1 VSIAQ
6 TILRLLLVVVCS
18 VSGYILALY
27 LPSYLPSLQTWGI
40 WIKLVGALTGF
51 IFALLA
57 LSIEKIIKKAPLKVI
72 LGGTFGLVLG
82 LLVALLL
89 GYVFSGLQS
98 PGIRI
103 SASVILSCT
112 FGYIGLVLGGKKIEE
127 IKWPGWS
134 LFTKGSVKRSGG
146 KILDTS
152 VIIDGRIADI
162 CETDFLEG
170 PLVVPQF
177 VLQELQHIADSADNL
192 KRARG
197 RRGLDILNRM
207 QKGEVVEIKVVDED
221 YPEIREVD
229 AKLIALAR
237 EMHAKI
243 ITNDF
248 NLNKVAQLQGVPVLN
263 INQLANALKPMV
275 LPGEVL
281 NLQIM
286 REGKEQGQGVAYL
299 DDGTMVVVENASR
312 LLGQEVEASVTSI
325 LQTTAGRMIFTTLKE
340 EVGQRRHY

>member
-6 TILRLLLVVVCS
+6 TILRLLLVLVCS
-18 VSGYILALY
+18 VSGYMLAHY
-27 LPSYLPSLQTWGI
+27 LHLPWGI
-40 WIKLVGALTGF
+40 WSKLVGALTGF

-57 LSIEKIIKKAPLKVI
+57 LSIEKIIKRAPLKVI
-72 LGGTFGLVLG
+72 LGGTFGLFLG
-82 LLVALLL
+82 LGMAHLL
-89 GYVFSGLQS
+89 GYAFSGLQNS
-98 PGIRI
+98 AIRI
-103 SASVILSCT
+103 STLVILSCT
-112 FGYIGLVLGGKKIEE
+112 FGYIGLVLGGKKVEE
-127 IKWPGWS
+127 FKWPGWG
-134 LFTKGSVKRSGG
+134 FFAKGSHKKNGG

-152 VIIDGRIADI
+152 VIIDGRVADI

-170 PLVVPQF
+170 PLIIPQF

-207 QKGEVVEIKVVDED
+207 QKGDTVEVKVVDED
-221 YPEIREVD
+221 YPDIKEVD

-243 ITNDF
+243 VTNDF

-312 LLGQEVEASVTSI
+312 HLGQEVEASVTSI

-340 EVGQRRHY
+340 EQRQRRH

>member
-1 VSIAQ
+1 MNTAQ
-6 TILRLLLVVVCS
+6 TILRLLLVVACS
-18 VSGYILALY
+18 VSGYLLASH
-27 LPSYLPSLQTWGI
+27 LPITHTLGI
-40 WIKLVGALTGF
+40 WIKWVGALAGF

-72 LGGTFGLVLG
+72 FGGTFGLFLG
-82 LLVALLL
+82 LVIAQLL
-89 GYVFSGLQS
+89 GYAFSGLQNS
-98 PGIRI
+98 TIRI
-103 SASVILSCT
+103 SISVILSCV
-112 FGYIGLVLGGKKIEE
+112 FGYMGLVLGGKKVEE
-127 IKWPGWS
+127 FKWPGWG
-134 LFTKGSVKRSGG
+134 FFAKGSQKKDGG

-152 VIIDGRIADI
+152 VIIDGRVADI

-170 PLVVPQF
+170 PLVIPQF
-177 VLQELQHIADSADNL
+177 ILQELQHIADSADNL

-207 QKGEVVEIKVVDED
+207 QKGDTVEVKVVDDD
-221 YPEIREVD
+221 YPDIKEVD
-229 AKLIALAR
+229 AKLIALGR
-237 EMHAKI
+237 EMNAKI
-243 ITNDF
+243 VTNDF

-281 NLQIM
+281 HLQIM

-312 LLGQEVEASVTSI
+312 HLGEEVEASVTSI

-340 EVGQRRHY
+340 EQRQRRH

>member
-1 VSIAQ
+1 VNTAR
-6 TILRLLLVVVCS
+6 TILRLLLVVACS
-18 VSGYILALY
+18 VSGYLLASH
-27 LPSYLPSLQTWGI
+27 LPITHTLGI
-40 WIKLVGALTGF
+40 WIKWVGVLAGF

-72 LGGTFGLVLG
+72 FGGTFGLFLG
-82 LLVALLL
+82 LVIAQLL
-89 GYVFSGLQS
+89 GYAFSGLQNS
-98 PGIRI
+98 AIRI
-103 SASVILSCT
+103 SISVILSCV
-112 FGYIGLVLGGKKIEE
+112 FGYIGLVLGGKKVEE
-127 IKWPGWS
+127 FKWPGWG
-134 LFTKGSVKRSGG
+134 FFAKGSHKKDGG
-146 KILDTS
+146 KLLDTS
-152 VIIDGRIADI
+152 VIIDGRVADI

-170 PLVVPQF
+170 PLVIPQF

-207 QKGEVVEIKVVDED
+207 QKGDTVEVKVVDED
-221 YPEIREVD
+221 YPEIKEVD

-237 EMHAKI
+237 EMNAKI

-281 NLQIM
+281 HLQIM

-312 LLGQEVEASVTSI
+312 HLGQEVEASVTSI

-340 EVGQRRHY
+340 EQRQRRH

>member
-1 VSIAQ
+1 MNTAQ
-6 TILRLLLVVVCS
+6 TILRLLLVLACS
-18 VSGYILALY
+18 VSGYLLASH
-27 LPSYLPSLQTWGI
+27 LPITHTLGI
-40 WIKLVGALTGF
+40 WVKWIGALAGF

-72 LGGTFGLVLG
+72 FGGTFGLFLG
-82 LLVALLL
+82 LVIAQLL
-89 GYVFSGLQS
+89 GYAFSGLQNS
-98 PGIRI
+98 TIRI
-103 SASVILSCT
+103 SISVILSCV
-112 FGYIGLVLGGKKIEE
+112 FGYIGLVLGGKKVEE
-127 IKWPGWS
+127 FRWPGWG
-134 LFTKGSVKRSGG
+134 FFAKGSQKKDGG

-152 VIIDGRIADI
+152 VIIDGRVADI

-170 PLVVPQF
+170 PLIIPQF
-177 VLQELQHIADSADNL
+177 ILQELQHIADSADSL

-207 QKGEVVEIKVVDED
+207 QKGDTVEVKVVDDD
-221 YPEIREVD
+221 YPDIKEVD

-237 EMHAKI
+237 EMNAKVV
-243 ITNDF
+243 TNDF
-248 NLNKVAQLQGVPVLN
+248 NLNKVAQLQGVLVLN

-281 NLQIM
+281 HLQIM

-312 LLGQEVEASVTSI
+312 HLGEEVEASVTSI
-325 LQTTAGRMIFTTLKE
+325 LQTTAGRMIFSTLKE
-340 EVGQRRHY
+340 EQRQRRH

>member
-1 VSIAQ
+1 MHIAQ
-6 TILRLLLVVVCS
+6 TVLRLLLVLACS
-18 VSGYILALY
+18 VSGYLLASH
-27 LPSYLPSLQTWGI
+27 LPISHTLGI
-40 WIKLVGALTGF
+40 WIKWIGALVGF

-72 LGGTFGLVLG
+72 FGGTFGLFLG
-82 LLVALLL
+82 LVIAQLMGYAFSALQN
-89 GYVFSGLQS
+89 SA
-98 PGIRI
+98 IRI
-103 SASVILSCT
+103 SISVILSCV
-112 FGYIGLVLGGKKIEE
+112 FGYIGLVLGGKKVEE
-127 IKWPGWS
+127 FKWPGWG
-134 LFTKGSVKRSGG
+134 FFAKGSHKKNGG

-152 VIIDGRIADI
+152 VIIDGRVADI

-177 VLQELQHIADSADNL
+177 VLQELQYIADSADNL

-207 QKGEVVEIKVVDED
+207 QKGDAVEVRVVDED
-221 YPEIREVD
+221 YPDIKEVD
-229 AKLIALAR
+229 AKLVALAR
-237 EMHAKI
+237 EMNAKI

-248 NLNKVAQLQGVPVLN
+248 NLNKVAQLQGVSVLN

-281 NLQIM
+281 HLQIM

-312 LLGQEVEASVTSI
+312 HLGQEVEASVTSI
-325 LQTTAGRMIFTTLKE
+325 LQTTAGRMIFTTLKDE
-340 EVGQRRHY
+340 PRQRRH

>member
-1 VSIAQ
+1 MAQ
-6 TILRLLLVVVCS
+6 NVLRLLLVAACS
-18 VSGYILALY
+18 VSGYLLATQLAASHTLGY
-27 LPSYLPSLQTWGI
+27 
-40 WIKLVGALTGF
+40 WIKWVGALTGF

-72 LGGTFGLVLG
+72 FGGTFGLFLG
-82 LLVALLL
+82 LLMAQLL
-89 GYVFSGLQS
+89 GYAFSGLQNS
-98 PGIRI
+98 AIRI
-103 SASVILSCT
+103 SISVILSCV
-112 FGYIGLVLGGKKIEE
+112 FGYIGLVLGGKKVEE
-127 IKWPGWS
+127 FKWPSWS
-134 LFTKGSVKRSGG
+134 LLTKGTFKKSSAQ
-146 KILDTS
+146 ILDTS

-162 CETDFLEG
+162 CETGFVEG

-207 QKGEVVEIKVVDED
+207 QKDDRVEVKVVEQD
-221 YPEIREVD
+221 YPKLKEVD
-229 AKLIALAR
+229 AKLVALAR
-237 EMHAKI
+237 ETNAKI

-248 NLNKVAQLQGVPVLN
+248 NLNKVAQLQGVAVLN

-281 NLQIM
+281 QLQIM

-312 LLGQEVEASVTSI
+312 HLGREVAASVTSI

-340 EVGQRRHY
+340 EPGPRRH

>member
-1 VSIAQ
+1 MNTAQ
-6 TILRLLLVVVCS
+6 TILRLLLVVACS
-18 VSGYILALY
+18 VSGYLLASH
-27 LPSYLPSLQTWGI
+27 LPITHTLGI
-40 WIKLVGALTGF
+40 WIKWIGALAGF

-57 LSIEKIIKKAPLKVI
+57 LSLEKIIKKAPLKVI
-72 LGGTFGLVLG
+72 FGGTFGLFLG
-82 LLVALLL
+82 LVIAQLL
-89 GYVFSGLQS
+89 GYAFSGLQNS
-98 PGIRI
+98 AIRI
-103 SASVILSCT
+103 SISVILSCV
-112 FGYIGLVLGGKKIEE
+112 FGYIGLVLGGKKVEE
-127 IKWPGWS
+127 FKWPGWG
-134 LFTKGSVKRSGG
+134 FFAKGSHKKDGG
-146 KILDTS
+146 KLLDTS
-152 VIIDGRIADI
+152 VIIDGRVADI

-170 PLVVPQF
+170 PLIVPQF

-207 QKGEVVEIKVVDED
+207 QKGDTVEVRVVDED
-221 YPEIREVD
+221 YPDIKEVD

-237 EMHAKI
+237 EMNAKI
-243 ITNDF
+243 VTNDF

-281 NLQIM
+281 HLQIM

-312 LLGQEVEASVTSI
+312 HLGQEVEASVTSI

-340 EVGQRRHY
+340 EQRQRRH

>member
-6 TILRLLLVVVCS
+6 TILRFLLVVVCS
-18 VSGYILALY
+18 VSGYILA
-27 LPSYLPSLQTWGI
+27 SYLQPLQTWGM
-40 WIKLVGALTGF
+40 WIKLAGALTGF

-82 LLVALLL
+82 LVVAQLL
-89 GYVFSGLQS
+89 GYIFSGLQNNA
-98 PGIRI
+98 IRV

-134 LFTKGSVKRSGG
+134 LFTKGSLKRSGG

-197 RRGLDILNRM
+197 RRGLDILHRM
-207 QKGEVVEIKVVDED
+207 QKGDTVEVRVVDED
-221 YPEIREVD
+221 YPAIKEVD

-325 LQTTAGRMIFTTLKE
+325 LQTTAGRMIFSTLKE
-340 EVGQRRHY
+340 EAGQRRHY

>member
-1 VSIAQ
+1 MNTAQ
-6 TILRLLLVVVCS
+6 TILRLLLVVACS
-18 VSGYILALY
+18 VSGYLLASH
-27 LPSYLPSLQTWGI
+27 LPITHTLGI
-40 WIKLVGALTGF
+40 WIKWVGALAGF

-72 LGGTFGLVLG
+72 FGGTFGLFLG
-82 LLVALLL
+82 LVIAQLL
-89 GYVFSGLQS
+89 GYAFSGLQNS
-98 PGIRI
+98 AIRI
-103 SASVILSCT
+103 SISVILSCV
-112 FGYIGLVLGGKKIEE
+112 FGYIGLVLGGKKVEE
-127 IKWPGWS
+127 FKWPGWG
-134 LFTKGSVKRSGG
+134 FFAKGSQKKNGG

-152 VIIDGRIADI
+152 VIIDGRVADI

-170 PLVVPQF
+170 PLVIPQF
-177 VLQELQHIADSADNL
+177 ILQELQHIADSADNL

-207 QKGEVVEIKVVDED
+207 QKGDAVEVQVVDED
-221 YPEIREVD
+221 YPDIKEVD

-237 EMHAKI
+237 EMNAKI
-243 ITNDF
+243 VTNDF

-281 NLQIM
+281 HLQIM

-312 LLGQEVEASVTSI
+312 HLGQEVEASVTSI

-340 EVGQRRHY
+340 EQRQRRH

>member
-1 VSIAQ
+1 VNTAR
-6 TILRLLLVVVCS
+6 TILRLLLVVACS
-18 VSGYILALY
+18 VSGYLLASH
-27 LPSYLPSLQTWGI
+27 LPITHTLGI
-40 WIKLVGALTGF
+40 WIKWVGVLAGF

-72 LGGTFGLVLG
+72 FGGTFGLFLG
-82 LLVALLL
+82 LVIAQLL
-89 GYVFSGLQS
+89 GYAFSGLQNS
-98 PGIRI
+98 AIRI
-103 SASVILSCT
+103 SISVILSCV
-112 FGYIGLVLGGKKIEE
+112 FGYIGLVLGGKKVEE
-127 IKWPGWS
+127 FKWPGWG
-134 LFTKGSVKRSGG
+134 FFAKGSHKKDGG
-146 KILDTS
+146 KLLDTS
-152 VIIDGRIADI
+152 VIIDGRVADI

-170 PLVVPQF
+170 PLVIPQF
-177 VLQELQHIADSADNL
+177 VLQELQHIADSADTL

-207 QKGEVVEIKVVDED
+207 QKGDTVEVKVVDED
-221 YPEIREVD
+221 YPEIKEVD

-237 EMHAKI
+237 EMNAKI

-281 NLQIM
+281 HLQIM

-312 LLGQEVEASVTSI
+312 HLGQEVEASVTSI

-340 EVGQRRHY
+340 EQRQRRH

>member
-1 VSIAQ
+1 MNTAQ
-6 TILRLLLVVVCS
+6 TILRLLLVLACS
-18 VSGYILALY
+18 VSGYLLASH
-27 LPSYLPSLQTWGI
+27 LPITHTLGI
-40 WIKLVGALTGF
+40 WVKWIGALAGF

-72 LGGTFGLVLG
+72 FGGTFGLFLG
-82 LLVALLL
+82 LVIAQLL
-89 GYVFSGLQS
+89 GYAFSGLQNS
-98 PGIRI
+98 TIRI
-103 SASVILSCT
+103 SISVILSCV
-112 FGYIGLVLGGKKIEE
+112 FGYIGLVLGGKKVEE
-127 IKWPGWS
+127 FKWPGWG
-134 LFTKGSVKRSGG
+134 FFAKGSQKKDGG

-152 VIIDGRIADI
+152 VIIDGRVADI

-170 PLVVPQF
+170 PLIIPQF
-177 VLQELQHIADSADNL
+177 ILQELQHIADSADSL

-207 QKGEVVEIKVVDED
+207 QKGDTVEVQVVDDD
-221 YPEIREVD
+221 YPDIKEVD

-237 EMHAKI
+237 EMNAKVV
-243 ITNDF
+243 TNDF
-248 NLNKVAQLQGVPVLN
+248 NLNKVAQLQGVLVLN

-281 NLQIM
+281 HLQIM

-312 LLGQEVEASVTSI
+312 HLGQKVEASVTSI
-325 LQTTAGRMIFTTLKE
+325 LQTTAGRMIFSTLKE
-340 EVGQRRHY
+340 EQRQRRH

>member
-1 VSIAQ
+1 MNTAQ
-6 TILRLLLVVVCS
+6 TILRLLLVLACS
-18 VSGYILALY
+18 VSGYLLASH
-27 LPSYLPSLQTWGI
+27 LPITHTLGI
-40 WIKLVGALTGF
+40 WVKWIGALAGF

-72 LGGTFGLVLG
+72 FGGTFGLFLG
-82 LLVALLL
+82 LVIAQLL
-89 GYVFSGLQS
+89 GYAFSGLQNS
-98 PGIRI
+98 TIRI
-103 SASVILSCT
+103 SISVILSCV
-112 FGYIGLVLGGKKIEE
+112 FGYIGLVLGGKKVEE
-127 IKWPGWS
+127 FRWPGWG
-134 LFTKGSVKRSGG
+134 FFAKGSQKKDGG

-152 VIIDGRIADI
+152 VIIDGRVADI

-170 PLVVPQF
+170 PLIIPQF
-177 VLQELQHIADSADNL
+177 ILQELQHIADSADSL

-207 QKGEVVEIKVVDED
+207 QKGDTVEVKVVDDD
-221 YPEIREVD
+221 YPDIKEVD

-237 EMHAKI
+237 EMNAKVV
-243 ITNDF
+243 TNDF
-248 NLNKVAQLQGVPVLN
+248 NLNKVAQLQGVLVLN

-281 NLQIM
+281 HLQIM

-312 LLGQEVEASVTSI
+312 HLGQKVEASVTSI
-325 LQTTAGRMIFTTLKE
+325 LQTTAGRMIFSTLKE
-340 EVGQRRHY
+340 EQRQRRH

>member
-1 VSIAQ
+1 VNTAQ
-6 TILRLLLVVVCS
+6 TILRLLLVVACS
-18 VSGYILALY
+18 VSGYLLASH
-27 LPSYLPSLQTWGI
+27 LPITHTLGI
-40 WIKLVGALTGF
+40 WIKWVGALAGF

-72 LGGTFGLVLG
+72 FGGTFGLFLG
-82 LLVALLL
+82 LVIAQLL
-89 GYVFSGLQS
+89 GYAFSGLQNS
-98 PGIRI
+98 TIRI
-103 SASVILSCT
+103 SISVILSCV
-112 FGYIGLVLGGKKIEE
+112 FGYMGLVLGGKKVEE
-127 IKWPGWS
+127 FKWPGWG
-134 LFTKGSVKRSGG
+134 FFAKGSQKKDGG

-152 VIIDGRIADI
+152 VIIDGRVADI

-170 PLVVPQF
+170 PLVIPQF
-177 VLQELQHIADSADNL
+177 ILQELQHIADSADNL

-207 QKGEVVEIKVVDED
+207 QKGDTVEVKVVDDD
-221 YPEIREVD
+221 YPDIKEVD

-237 EMHAKI
+237 EMNAKI
-243 ITNDF
+243 VTNDF

-281 NLQIM
+281 HLQIM

-312 LLGQEVEASVTSI
+312 HLGEEVEASVTSI

-340 EVGQRRHY
+340 EQRQRRH

>member
-1 VSIAQ
+1 MNTAQ
-6 TILRLLLVVVCS
+6 TILRLLLVLACS
-18 VSGYILALY
+18 VSGYLLASH
-27 LPSYLPSLQTWGI
+27 LPITHTLGI
-40 WIKLVGALTGF
+40 WVKWIGALAGF

-72 LGGTFGLVLG
+72 FGGTFGLFLG
-82 LLVALLL
+82 LVIAQLL
-89 GYVFSGLQS
+89 GYAFSGLQNS
-98 PGIRI
+98 TIRI
-103 SASVILSCT
+103 SISVILSCV
-112 FGYIGLVLGGKKIEE
+112 FGYIGLVLGGKKVEE
-127 IKWPGWS
+127 FKWPGWG
-134 LFTKGSVKRSGG
+134 FFAKGSQKKDGG

-152 VIIDGRIADI
+152 VIIDGRVADI

-170 PLVVPQF
+170 PLIIPQF
-177 VLQELQHIADSADNL
+177 ILQELQHIADSADSL

-207 QKGEVVEIKVVDED
+207 QKGDTVEVKVVDDD
-221 YPEIREVD
+221 YPDIKEVD

-237 EMHAKI
+237 EMNAKVV
-243 ITNDF
+243 TNDF
-248 NLNKVAQLQGVPVLN
+248 NLNKVAQLQGVLVLN

-281 NLQIM
+281 HLQIM

-312 LLGQEVEASVTSI
+312 HLGQKVEASVTSI

-340 EVGQRRHY
+340 EQKQRRH

>member
-1 VSIAQ
+1 MNTAQ
-6 TILRLLLVVVCS
+6 TILRLLLVVACS
-18 VSGYILALY
+18 VSGYLLASH
-27 LPSYLPSLQTWGI
+27 LPASHTLGV
-40 WIKLVGALTGF
+40 WIKWVGALTGF

-57 LSIEKIIKKAPLKVI
+57 LSIEKIIKRAPLKVI
-72 LGGTFGLVLG
+72 FGGTFGLFLG
-82 LLVALLL
+82 LVIAQLMGYAFSALQN
-89 GYVFSGLQS
+89 ST
-98 PGIRI
+98 IRI
-103 SASVILSCT
+103 SISVILSCV
-112 FGYIGLVLGGKKIEE
+112 FGYIGLVLGGKKVEE
-127 IKWPGWS
+127 FKWPGWS
-134 LFTKGSVKRSGG
+134 FFTKGTSKKSGG
-146 KILDTS
+146 KLLDTS

-170 PLVVPQF
+170 PLIIPQF

-207 QKGEVVEIKVVDED
+207 QKDDSIEVKVVDED
-221 YPEIREVD
+221 YLDIKEVD

-237 EMHAKI
+237 EMNAKI

-281 NLQIM
+281 HLQIM

-312 LLGQEVEASVTSI
+312 HLGREVEASVTSI

-340 EVGQRRHY
+340 EPGQRRH

>member
-1 VSIAQ
+1 VNTAQ
-6 TILRLLLVVVCS
+6 TILRLLLVVACS
-18 VSGYILALY
+18 VSGYLLASH
-27 LPSYLPSLQTWGI
+27 LPITHTLGI
-40 WIKLVGALTGF
+40 WIKWVGALVGF

-72 LGGTFGLVLG
+72 FGGTFGLFLG
-82 LLVALLL
+82 LVIAQLL
-89 GYVFSGLQS
+89 GYAFSGLQNS
-98 PGIRI
+98 AVRI
-103 SASVILSCT
+103 SISVILSCV
-112 FGYIGLVLGGKKIEE
+112 FGYMGLVLGGKKVEE
-127 IKWPGWS
+127 FRWPGWG
-134 LFTKGSVKRSGG
+134 FFAKGSQKKDGG

-152 VIIDGRIADI
+152 VIIDGRVADI

-170 PLVVPQF
+170 PLVIPQF
-177 VLQELQHIADSADNL
+177 ILQELQHIADSADSL

-207 QKGEVVEIKVVDED
+207 QKGDTVEVRVVDDD
-221 YPEIREVD
+221 YPDIKEVD
-229 AKLIALAR
+229 AKLIALGR
-237 EMHAKI
+237 EMNAKI
-243 ITNDF
+243 VTNDF

-281 NLQIM
+281 HLQIM

-312 LLGQEVEASVTSI
+312 HLGEEVEASVTSI

-340 EVGQRRHY
+340 EQRQRRH

>member
-1 VSIAQ
+1 VNTAQ
-6 TILRLLLVVVCS
+6 TILRLLLVVACS
-18 VSGYILALY
+18 VSGYLLASH
-27 LPSYLPSLQTWGI
+27 LPITHTLGV
-40 WIKLVGALTGF
+40 WIKWVGALTGF

-72 LGGTFGLVLG
+72 FGGTFGLFFG
-82 LLVALLL
+82 LVIAQLL
-89 GYVFSGLQS
+89 GYAFSGLQNS
-98 PGIRI
+98 AIRI
-103 SASVILSCT
+103 SISVILSCV
-112 FGYIGLVLGGKKIEE
+112 FGYIGLVLGGKKVEE
-127 IKWPGWS
+127 FKWPGWG
-134 LFTKGSVKRSGG
+134 FFAKGSHKKDGG
-146 KILDTS
+146 KLLDTS
-152 VIIDGRIADI
+152 VIIDGRVADI

-170 PLVVPQF
+170 PLVIPQF

-207 QKGEVVEIKVVDED
+207 QKGDTVEVKVVDED
-221 YPEIREVD
+221 YPDIKEVD

-237 EMHAKI
+237 EMNAKI

-281 NLQIM
+281 HLQIM

-299 DDGTMVVVENASR
+299 DDGTMVVVENASTH
-312 LLGQEVEASVTSI
+312 LGQEVEASVTSI

-340 EVGQRRHY
+340 EQRQRRH

>member
-1 VSIAQ
+1 MNTAQ
-6 TILRLLLVVVCS
+6 TILRLLLVLACS
-18 VSGYILALY
+18 VSGYLLASH
-27 LPSYLPSLQTWGI
+27 LPITHTLGI
-40 WIKLVGALTGF
+40 WVKWIGALAGF

-72 LGGTFGLVLG
+72 FGGTFGLFLG
-82 LLVALLL
+82 LVIAQLL
-89 GYVFSGLQS
+89 GYAFSGLQNS
-98 PGIRI
+98 TIRI
-103 SASVILSCT
+103 SISVILSCV
-112 FGYIGLVLGGKKIEE
+112 FGYIGLVLGGKKVEE
-127 IKWPGWS
+127 FKWPGWG
-134 LFTKGSVKRSGG
+134 FFAKGSQKKNGG

-152 VIIDGRIADI
+152 VIIDGRVADI

-170 PLVVPQF
+170 PLIIPQF
-177 VLQELQHIADSADNL
+177 ILQELQHIADSADNL

-207 QKGEVVEIKVVDED
+207 QKGDTVEVKVVDDD
-221 YPEIREVD
+221 YPDIKEVD

-237 EMHAKI
+237 EMNAKVV
-243 ITNDF
+243 TNDF
-248 NLNKVAQLQGVPVLN
+248 NLNKVAQLQGVLVLN

-281 NLQIM
+281 HLQIM

-312 LLGQEVEASVTSI
+312 HLGQEVEASVTSI

-340 EVGQRRHY
+340 EQRQRRH

>member
-1 VSIAQ
+1 VNTAQ
-6 TILRLLLVVVCS
+6 TILRLLLVVACS
-18 VSGYILALY
+18 VSGYLLASH
-27 LPSYLPSLQTWGI
+27 LPITHTLGN
-40 WIKLVGALTGF
+40 WINWVGALAGF

-72 LGGTFGLVLG
+72 FGGTFGLFLG
-82 LLVALLL
+82 LVIAQLL
-89 GYVFSGLQS
+89 GYAFSGLQNS
-98 PGIRI
+98 AIRI
-103 SASVILSCT
+103 SISVILSCV
-112 FGYIGLVLGGKKIEE
+112 FGYIGLVLGGKKVEE
-127 IKWPGWS
+127 FKWPGWG
-134 LFTKGSVKRSGG
+134 FFAKGSHKKDGG

-152 VIIDGRIADI
+152 VIIDGRVADI

-170 PLVVPQF
+170 PLIIPQF

-207 QKGEVVEIKVVDED
+207 QKGDTVEVRVVDED
-221 YPEIREVD
+221 YPEIKEVD

-243 ITNDF
+243 VTNDF

-281 NLQIM
+281 HLQIM

-312 LLGQEVEASVTSI
+312 HLGQEVEASVTSI
-325 LQTTAGRMIFTTLKE
+325 LQTTAGRMIFTTLKVE
-340 EVGQRRHY
+340 QRQRRH

>member
-1 VSIAQ
+1 VNTAQ
-6 TILRLLLVVVCS
+6 TVLRLLLVLACS
-18 VSGYILALY
+18 VSGYLLASH
-27 LPSYLPSLQTWGI
+27 LPISHTLGI
-40 WIKLVGALTGF
+40 WIKWIGALVGF

-72 LGGTFGLVLG
+72 FGATLGLFLGLVIAQLM
-82 LLVALLL
+82 
-89 GYVFSGLQS
+89 GYAFSGLQNS
-98 PGIRI
+98 AIRI
-103 SASVILSCT
+103 SISVILSCV
-112 FGYIGLVLGGKKIEE
+112 FGYIGLVLGGKKVEE
-127 IKWPGWS
+127 FKWPGWG
-134 LFTKGSVKRSGG
+134 FFAKGSHKKNGG

-152 VIIDGRIADI
+152 VIIDGRVADI

-177 VLQELQHIADSADNL
+177 VLQELQYIADSADNL

-207 QKGEVVEIKVVDED
+207 QKGDTVEVEVVDED
-221 YPEIREVD
+221 YPDIKEVD
-229 AKLIALAR
+229 AKLVALAR
-237 EMHAKI
+237 EMNAKI

-248 NLNKVAQLQGVPVLN
+248 NLNKVAQLQGVSVLN

-281 NLQIM
+281 HLQIM

-312 LLGQEVEASVTSI
+312 HLGQEVEASVTSI
-325 LQTTAGRMIFTTLKE
+325 LQTTAGRMIFSTLKDE
-340 EVGQRRHY
+340 PRQRRH

>member
-1 VSIAQ
+1 MNTAQ
-6 TILRLLLVVVCS
+6 TILRLLLVVACS
-18 VSGYILALY
+18 ISGYLLASH
-27 LPSYLPSLQTWGI
+27 LPITHTLGI
-40 WIKLVGALTGF
+40 WIKWVGALAGF

-72 LGGTFGLVLG
+72 FGGTFGLFLG
-82 LLVALLL
+82 LVIAQLL
-89 GYVFSGLQS
+89 GYAFSGLQNS
-98 PGIRI
+98 TIRI
-103 SASVILSCT
+103 SISVILSCV
-112 FGYIGLVLGGKKIEE
+112 FGYMGLVLGGKKVEE
-127 IKWPGWS
+127 FKWPGWG
-134 LFTKGSVKRSGG
+134 FFAKGSQKKDGG

-152 VIIDGRIADI
+152 VIIDGRVADI

-170 PLVVPQF
+170 PLVIPQF
-177 VLQELQHIADSADNL
+177 ILQELQHIADSADNL

-207 QKGEVVEIKVVDED
+207 QKGDTVEVKVVDDD
-221 YPEIREVD
+221 YPDIKEVD

-237 EMHAKI
+237 EMNAKI
-243 ITNDF
+243 VTNDF

-281 NLQIM
+281 HLQIM

-312 LLGQEVEASVTSI
+312 HLGEEVEASVTSI

-340 EVGQRRHY
+340 EQRQRRH

>member
-1 VSIAQ
+1 VNTAQ
-6 TILRLLLVVVCS
+6 TILRLLLVVACS
-18 VSGYILALY
+18 VSGYLLASH
-27 LPSYLPSLQTWGI
+27 LPITHTLGI
-40 WIKLVGALTGF
+40 WIKWVGALTGF

-72 LGGTFGLVLG
+72 FGGTFGLFLG
-82 LLVALLL
+82 LVIAQLL
-89 GYVFSGLQS
+89 GYAFSGLQNS
-98 PGIRI
+98 AIRI
-103 SASVILSCT
+103 SISVILSCV
-112 FGYIGLVLGGKKIEE
+112 FGYIGLVLGGKKVEE
-127 IKWPGWS
+127 FKWPGWG
-134 LFTKGSVKRSGG
+134 FFAKGSHKKDGG
-146 KILDTS
+146 KLLDTS
-152 VIIDGRIADI
+152 VIIDGRVADI

-170 PLVVPQF
+170 PLVIPQF

-207 QKGEVVEIKVVDED
+207 QKGDTVEVKVVDED
-221 YPEIREVD
+221 YPDIKEVD

-237 EMHAKI
+237 EMNAKI

-281 NLQIM
+281 HLQIM

-312 LLGQEVEASVTSI
+312 HLGQEVEASVTSI

-340 EVGQRRHY
+340 EQRQRRH

>member
-1 VSIAQ
+1 MNTAQ
-6 TILRLLLVVVCS
+6 TILRLLLVVACS
-18 VSGYILALY
+18 VSGYLLASH
-27 LPSYLPSLQTWGI
+27 LPITHTLGI
-40 WIKLVGALTGF
+40 WIKWVGALAGF

-72 LGGTFGLVLG
+72 FGGTFGLFLG
-82 LLVALLL
+82 LVIAQLL
-89 GYVFSGLQS
+89 GYAFSGLQNS
-98 PGIRI
+98 TIRI
-103 SASVILSCT
+103 SISVILSCV
-112 FGYIGLVLGGKKIEE
+112 FGYMGLVLGGKKVEE
-127 IKWPGWS
+127 FKWPGWG
-134 LFTKGSVKRSGG
+134 FFAKGSQKKDGG

-152 VIIDGRIADI
+152 VIIDGRVADI

-170 PLVVPQF
+170 PLVIPQF
-177 VLQELQHIADSADNL
+177 ILQELQHIADSADNL

-207 QKGEVVEIKVVDED
+207 QKGDTVEVKVVDDD
-221 YPEIREVD
+221 YPDIKEVD

-237 EMHAKI
+237 EMNAKI
-243 ITNDF
+243 VTNDF
-248 NLNKVAQLQGVPVLN
+248 NLNKVAQLQGVPILN

-281 NLQIM
+281 HLQIM

-312 LLGQEVEASVTSI
+312 HLGEEVEASVTSI

-340 EVGQRRHY
+340 EQRQRRH

>member
-1 VSIAQ
+1 MNIAQ
-6 TILRLLLVVVCS
+6 NVLRLLLVIACTI
-18 VSGYILALY
+18 SGYLLADQLETVHA
-27 LPSYLPSLQTWGI
+27 LGD
-40 WIKLVGALTGF
+40 WIVWVGALTGF
-51 IFALLA
+51 VFALLA

-72 LGGTFGLVLG
+72 LGGTFGLFLG
-82 LLVALLL
+82 LVVAYLL
-89 GYVFSGLQS
+89 GYAFSGLQNS
-98 PGIRI
+98 AIRI
-103 SASVILSCT
+103 SISVILSCV
-112 FGYIGLVLGGKKIEE
+112 FGYIGLVLGGKKVEE
-127 IKWPGWS
+127 FKWPSWGG
-134 LFTKGSVKRSGG
+134 LLTKGTSKKSSAKV
-146 KILDTS
+146 LDTS

-162 CETDFLEG
+162 CETGFIEG
-170 PLVVPQF
+170 PLLVPQF

-207 QKGEVVEIKVVDED
+207 QKDDSAEVKVVEQD
-221 YPEIREVD
+221 YPKHKEVD
-229 AKLIALAR
+229 AKLIALAQ

-248 NLNKVAQLQGVPVLN
+248 NLNKVAQLQGIVVLN
-263 INQLANALKPMV
+263 INQLANSLKPMV

-281 NLQIM
+281 QLQIM

-312 LLGQEVEASVTSI
+312 HLGREVEASVTSI

-340 EVGQRRHY
+340 DSGQRRH

>member
-1 VSIAQ
+1 MNTAQ
-6 TILRLLLVVVCS
+6 TILRLLLVVACS
-18 VSGYILALY
+18 VSGYLLASH
-27 LPSYLPSLQTWGI
+27 LPITHTLGI
-40 WIKLVGALTGF
+40 WIKWVGALAGF

-72 LGGTFGLVLG
+72 FGGTFGLFLG
-82 LLVALLL
+82 LVIAQLL
-89 GYVFSGLQS
+89 GYAFSGLQNS
-98 PGIRI
+98 TIRI
-103 SASVILSCT
+103 SISVILSCV
-112 FGYIGLVLGGKKIEE
+112 FGYMGLVLGGKKVEE
-127 IKWPGWS
+127 FKWPGWG
-134 LFTKGSVKRSGG
+134 FFAKGSQKKNGG

-152 VIIDGRIADI
+152 VIIDGRVADI

-170 PLVVPQF
+170 PLIIPQF

-207 QKGEVVEIKVVDED
+207 QKGDTVEVKVVDDD
-221 YPEIREVD
+221 YPDIKEVD

-237 EMHAKI
+237 EMNAKI
-243 ITNDF
+243 VTNDF

-281 NLQIM
+281 HLQIM

-312 LLGQEVEASVTSI
+312 HLGEEVEASVTSI

-340 EVGQRRHY
+340 EQRQRRH

>member
-1 VSIAQ
+1 MHIAQ
-6 TILRLLLVVVCS
+6 TVLRLLLVLACS
-18 VSGYILALY
+18 VSGYLLASH
-27 LPSYLPSLQTWGI
+27 LPISHTLGI
-40 WIKLVGALTGF
+40 WIKWIGALVGF

-72 LGGTFGLVLG
+72 FGATLG
-82 LLVALLL
+82 LLLGLVIAQLL
-89 GYVFSGLQS
+89 GYAFSALQNS
-98 PGIRI
+98 AIRI
-103 SASVILSCT
+103 SISVILSCV
-112 FGYIGLVLGGKKIEE
+112 FGYIGLVLGGKKVEE
-127 IKWPGWS
+127 FKWPGWG
-134 LFTKGSVKRSGG
+134 FFAKGSHKKNGG

-152 VIIDGRIADI
+152 VIIDGRVADI

-177 VLQELQHIADSADNL
+177 VLQELQYIADSADNL

-207 QKGEVVEIKVVDED
+207 QKGDIVEVRVVDED
-221 YPEIREVD
+221 YPDIKEVD
-229 AKLIALAR
+229 AKLVALAR
-237 EMHAKI
+237 EMNAKI

-248 NLNKVAQLQGVPVLN
+248 NLNKVAQLQGVSVLN

-281 NLQIM
+281 HLQIM

-312 LLGQEVEASVTSI
+312 HLGQEVEASVTSI
-325 LQTTAGRMIFTTLKE
+325 LQTTAGRMIFTTLKDE
-340 EVGQRRHY
+340 PRQRRH

>member
-1 VSIAQ
+1 VA
-6 TILRLLLVVVCS
+6 CS
-18 VSGYILALY
+18 VSGYLLASH
-27 LPSYLPSLQTWGI
+27 LPITHTLGI
-40 WIKLVGALTGF
+40 WIKWVGALTGF

-72 LGGTFGLVLG
+72 FGGTFGLFLG
-82 LLVALLL
+82 LVIAQLL
-89 GYVFSGLQS
+89 GYAFSGLQNS
-98 PGIRI
+98 AIRI
-103 SASVILSCT
+103 SISVILSCV
-112 FGYIGLVLGGKKIEE
+112 FGYIGLVLGGKKVEE
-127 IKWPGWS
+127 FKWPGWG
-134 LFTKGSVKRSGG
+134 FFAKGSHKKDGG
-146 KILDTS
+146 KLLDTS
-152 VIIDGRIADI
+152 VIIDGRVADI

-170 PLVVPQF
+170 PLVIPQF

-207 QKGEVVEIKVVDED
+207 QKGDTVEVKVVDED
-221 YPEIREVD
+221 YPDIKEVD

-237 EMHAKI
+237 EMNAKI

-281 NLQIM
+281 HLQIM

-312 LLGQEVEASVTSI
+312 HLGQEVEASVTSI

-340 EVGQRRHY
+340 EQRQRRH

>member
-1 VSIAQ
+1 VAC
-6 TILRLLLVVVCS
+6 T
-18 VSGYILALY
+18 VSGYLLASH
-27 LPSYLPSLQTWGI
+27 LPAAQTLGI
-40 WIKLVGALTGF
+40 WVKWVGARTGF

-57 LSIEKIIKKAPLKVI
+57 LSIEKIIKRAPLKVI
-72 LGGTFGLVLG
+72 FGGTFGLFLG
-82 LLVALLL
+82 LVIAQLMGYAFSALQN
-89 GYVFSGLQS
+89 ST
-98 PGIRI
+98 IRI
-103 SASVILSCT
+103 SISVILSCV
-112 FGYIGLVLGGKKIEE
+112 FGYIGLVLGGKKVEE
-127 IKWPGWS
+127 FKWPGWS
-134 LFTKGSVKRSGG
+134 FFTKGTFKKSSG

-170 PLVVPQF
+170 PLIVPQF
-177 VLQELQHIADSADNL
+177 VLQELQHIADSADSL

-207 QKGEVVEIKVVDED
+207 QKDDSTEVKVVDED
-221 YPEIREVD
+221 YPEIKEVD
-229 AKLIALAR
+229 AKLVALAR
-237 EMHAKI
+237 ETNAKI

-248 NLNKVAQLQGVPVLN
+248 NLNKVAQLQGVSVLN

-281 NLQIM
+281 HLQIM

-312 LLGQEVEASVTSI
+312 HLGQEVEASVTSI

-340 EVGQRRHY
+340 EPGQRRH

>member
-1 VSIAQ
+1 MNKAQ
-6 TILRLLLVVVCS
+6 TVLRLLLVLACS
-18 VSGYILALY
+18 VSGYLLASH
-27 LPSYLPSLQTWGI
+27 LPISHTLGI
-40 WIKLVGALTGF
+40 WIKWIGALAGF

-57 LSIEKIIKKAPLKVI
+57 LSLEKIIKKAPLKVI
-72 LGGTFGLVLG
+72 FGATLGLFLGLVI
-82 LLVALLL
+82 AQLL
-89 GYVFSGLQS
+89 GYAFSGLQNS
-98 PGIRI
+98 AIRI
-103 SASVILSCT
+103 SISVILSCV
-112 FGYIGLVLGGKKIEE
+112 FGYIGLVLGGKKVEE
-127 IKWPGWS
+127 FKWPGWG
-134 LFTKGSVKRSGG
+134 FFAKGSHKKNGG

-152 VIIDGRIADI
+152 VIIDGRVADI

-177 VLQELQHIADSADNL
+177 VLQELQYIADSADNL

-207 QKGEVVEIKVVDED
+207 QKGDAVEVQVVDED
-221 YPEIREVD
+221 YPDIKEVD
-229 AKLIALAR
+229 AKLVALAR
-237 EMHAKI
+237 EMNAKI

-248 NLNKVAQLQGVPVLN
+248 NLNKVAQLQGVSVLN

-281 NLQIM
+281 HLQIM

-312 LLGQEVEASVTSI
+312 HLGQEVEASVTSI
-325 LQTTAGRMIFTTLKE
+325 LQTTAGRMIFTTLKDE
-340 EVGQRRHY
+340 PRQRRH

>member
-1 VSIAQ
+1 MNTAQ
-6 TILRLLLVVVCS
+6 TILRLLLVVACS
-18 VSGYILALY
+18 VSGYLLASH
-27 LPSYLPSLQTWGI
+27 LPITHTLGI
-40 WIKLVGALTGF
+40 WIKWVGALAGF

-72 LGGTFGLVLG
+72 FGGTFGLFLG
-82 LLVALLL
+82 LVIAQLL
-89 GYVFSGLQS
+89 GYAFSGLQNS
-98 PGIRI
+98 TIRI
-103 SASVILSCT
+103 SISVILSCV
-112 FGYIGLVLGGKKIEE
+112 FGYIGLVLGGKKVEE
-127 IKWPGWS
+127 FKWPGWG
-134 LFTKGSVKRSGG
+134 FFAKGSQKKNGG

-152 VIIDGRIADI
+152 VIIDGRVADI

-170 PLVVPQF
+170 PLVIPQF
-177 VLQELQHIADSADNL
+177 ILQELQHIADSADNL

-207 QKGEVVEIKVVDED
+207 QKGDAVEVKVVDDD
-221 YPEIREVD
+221 YPDIKEVD

-237 EMHAKI
+237 EMNAKI
-243 ITNDF
+243 VTNDF

-281 NLQIM
+281 HLQIM

-312 LLGQEVEASVTSI
+312 HLGQEVEASVTSI

-340 EVGQRRHY
+340 EQRQRRH

>member
-1 VSIAQ
+1 MSTAQ
-6 TILRLLLVVVCS
+6 TILRLLLVVACS
-18 VSGYILALY
+18 VSGYLLASH
-27 LPSYLPSLQTWGI
+27 LPVSQTFGV
-40 WIKLVGALTGF
+40 WIKWVGALTGF
-51 IFALLA
+51 LFALLA

-72 LGGTFGLVLG
+72 FGGTLGLFLGLVIAQLMG
-82 LLVALLL
+82 YTFSALQN
-89 GYVFSGLQS
+89 SA
-98 PGIRI
+98 IRI
-103 SASVILSCT
+103 SISVILSCI
-112 FGYIGLVLGGKKIEE
+112 FGYIGLVLGGKKVEE
-127 IKWPGWS
+127 FKWPGWS
-134 LFTKGSVKRSGG
+134 FFTKGTSKKSGG

-162 CETDFLEG
+162 CETEFLEG

-177 VLQELQHIADSADNL
+177 VLQELQHIADSADSL

-207 QKGEVVEIKVVDED
+207 QKDDSIEVKVVDED

-229 AKLIALAR
+229 AKLVALAR
-237 EMHAKI
+237 EFSAKI
-243 ITNDF
+243 MTNDF
-248 NLNKVAQLQGVPVLN
+248 NLNKVAQLQGVSVLN

-281 NLQIM
+281 HLQIM

-312 LLGQEVEASVTSI
+312 HLGREVEASVTSI
-325 LQTTAGRMIFTTLKE
+325 LQTTAGRMIFTILKE
-340 EVGQRRHY
+340 EPGQRRH

>member
-1 VSIAQ
+1 VNTAQ
-6 TILRLLLVVVCS
+6 TILRLLLVLACS
-18 VSGYILALY
+18 VSGYLLASH
-27 LPSYLPSLQTWGI
+27 LPITHTLGI
-40 WIKLVGALTGF
+40 WVKWIGALAGF

-72 LGGTFGLVLG
+72 FGGTFGLFLG
-82 LLVALLL
+82 LVIAQLL
-89 GYVFSGLQS
+89 GYAFSGLQNS
-98 PGIRI
+98 TIRI
-103 SASVILSCT
+103 SISVILSCV
-112 FGYIGLVLGGKKIEE
+112 FGYIGLVLGGKKVEE
-127 IKWPGWS
+127 FKWPGWG
-134 LFTKGSVKRSGG
+134 FFAKGSQKKDGG

-152 VIIDGRIADI
+152 VIIDGRVADI

-170 PLVVPQF
+170 PLIIPQF
-177 VLQELQHIADSADNL
+177 ILQELQHIADSADSL

-207 QKGEVVEIKVVDED
+207 QKGDTVEVKVVDDD
-221 YPEIREVD
+221 YPDIKEVD

-237 EMHAKI
+237 EMNAKVV
-243 ITNDF
+243 TNDF
-248 NLNKVAQLQGVPVLN
+248 NLNKVAQLQGVLVLN

-281 NLQIM
+281 HLQIM

-312 LLGQEVEASVTSI
+312 HLGQKVEASVTSI
-325 LQTTAGRMIFTTLKE
+325 LQTTAGRMIFSTLKE
-340 EVGQRRHY
+340 EQRQRRH

>member
-1 VSIAQ
+1 MNTAQ
-6 TILRLLLVVVCS
+6 TILRLLLVVACS
-18 VSGYILALY
+18 VSGYLLASH
-27 LPSYLPSLQTWGI
+27 LPITHTLGI
-40 WIKLVGALTGF
+40 WIKWVGALAGF

-72 LGGTFGLVLG
+72 FGGTFGLFLG
-82 LLVALLL
+82 LVIAQLL
-89 GYVFSGLQS
+89 GYAFSGLQNS
-98 PGIRI
+98 TIRI
-103 SASVILSCT
+103 SISVILSCV
-112 FGYIGLVLGGKKIEE
+112 FGYMGLVLGGKKVEE
-127 IKWPGWS
+127 FKWPGWG
-134 LFTKGSVKRSGG
+134 FFAKGSQKKNGG

-152 VIIDGRIADI
+152 VIIDGRVADI

-170 PLVVPQF
+170 PLVIPQF
-177 VLQELQHIADSADNL
+177 ILQELQHIADSADSL

-207 QKGEVVEIKVVDED
+207 QKGDAVEVKVVDDD
-221 YPEIREVD
+221 YPDIKEVD
-229 AKLIALAR
+229 AKLIALGR
-237 EMHAKI
+237 EMNAKI
-243 ITNDF
+243 VTNDF

-281 NLQIM
+281 HLQIM

-312 LLGQEVEASVTSI
+312 HLGEEVEASVTSI

-340 EVGQRRHY
+340 EQRQRRH

>member
-1 VSIAQ
+1 MNTAQ
-6 TILRLLLVVVCS
+6 TILRLLLVVACS
-18 VSGYILALY
+18 ISGYLLASH
-27 LPSYLPSLQTWGI
+27 LPITHTLGI
-40 WIKLVGALTGF
+40 WIKWVGALVGF

-72 LGGTFGLVLG
+72 FGGTFGLFLG
-82 LLVALLL
+82 LVIAQLL
-89 GYVFSGLQS
+89 GYAFSGLQNS
-98 PGIRI
+98 AVRI
-103 SASVILSCT
+103 SISVILSCV
-112 FGYIGLVLGGKKIEE
+112 FGYMGLVLGGKKVEE
-127 IKWPGWS
+127 FRWPGWG
-134 LFTKGSVKRSGG
+134 FFAKGSQKKDGG

-152 VIIDGRIADI
+152 VIIDGRVADI

-170 PLVVPQF
+170 PLVIPQF
-177 VLQELQHIADSADNL
+177 ILQELQHIADSADSL

-207 QKGEVVEIKVVDED
+207 QKGDTVEVKVVDDD
-221 YPEIREVD
+221 YPDIKEVD
-229 AKLIALAR
+229 AKLIALGR
-237 EMHAKI
+237 EMNAKI
-243 ITNDF
+243 VTNDF

-281 NLQIM
+281 HLQIM

-312 LLGQEVEASVTSI
+312 HLGEEVEASVTSI

-340 EVGQRRHY
+340 EQRQRRH

>member
-1 VSIAQ
+1 VNTAQ
-6 TILRLLLVVVCS
+6 TILRLLLVVACS
-18 VSGYILALY
+18 VSGYLLASH
-27 LPSYLPSLQTWGI
+27 LPITHTLGI
-40 WIKLVGALTGF
+40 WIKWVGALTGF

-72 LGGTFGLVLG
+72 FGGTFGLFLG
-82 LLVALLL
+82 LVIAQLL
-89 GYVFSGLQS
+89 GYAFSGLQNS
-98 PGIRI
+98 AIRI
-103 SASVILSCT
+103 SISVILSCV
-112 FGYIGLVLGGKKIEE
+112 FGYIGLVLGGKKVEE
-127 IKWPGWS
+127 FKWPGWG
-134 LFTKGSVKRSGG
+134 FFAKGSHKKDGG
-146 KILDTS
+146 KLLDTS
-152 VIIDGRIADI
+152 VIIDGRVADI

-170 PLVVPQF
+170 PLVIPQF

-207 QKGEVVEIKVVDED
+207 QKGDTVEVKVVDED
-221 YPEIREVD
+221 YPEIKEVD

-237 EMHAKI
+237 EMNAKI

-281 NLQIM
+281 HLQIM

-312 LLGQEVEASVTSI
+312 HLGQEVEASVTSI

-340 EVGQRRHY
+340 EQRQRRH